1 MPKPKKSKPKPFMAK
16 YEIPLPKEITAE
28 EFQAAI
34 TGTGPKTTSTGG
46 FGGTPSDTAADGDID
61 W

>member
-1 MPKPKKSKPKPFMAK
+1 MAK